1 MTESQRE
8 LKNMIVVG
16 VDGSEDSD
24 RAIRYGVDEAQR
36 TASGIRLVHVLPET
50 VAMTPMLPMFSA
62 DSLKAVGTQV
72 LRDGVGTIDSLGGEK
87 IRTETVL
94 AHGPQ
99 TSSFL
104 AHTQDACLIVLGRRS
119 STFAHIRTGST
130 TTSIASRAACP
141 VASVPEEWE
150 NADIRRR
157 VVAAVDLSPVSPDV
171 LQAGFRAAQDRGA
184 ELVVLYAWRPTPPY
198 DTVAGTPRDAEAWY
212 RQTEPVVW
220 EQVAVFRADYPEV
233 QVQVVLRYERPVDA
247 IVDTGREA
255 DLMVMG
261 RHREGAPYVM
271 ALGAKTRAFMRA
283 AVCPVEIVPSS
294 QLAPQMPRQAEPR
307 DVASLPHRVS

>member
-1 MTESQRE
+1 MTETQRE
-8 LKNMIVVG
+8 LRNMIVVG
-16 VDGSEDSD
+16 VDGGEDSD
-24 RAIRYGVDEAQR
+24 RAIRYGVAEAMR
-36 TASGIRLVHVLPET
+36 TGKGIRLVHVLPET

-62 DSLKAVGTQV
+62 DSLKSVGTQI
-72 LRDGVGTIDSLGGEK
+72 LRDGVATIDGLGGEK

-99 TSSFL
+99 TSAFL
-104 AHTQDACLIVLGRRS
+104 AHTQDASMIVLGRRS

-141 VASVPEEWE
+141 VVAVPEEWE
-150 NADIRRR
+150 GAEVRQR
-157 VVAAVDLSPVSPDV
+157 VVAAIDLTPVANDV
-171 LQAGFRAAQDRGA
+171 LTAGFEAAHDRGA
-184 ELVVLYAWRPTPPY
+184 DLAVLYAWRPTPPY

-220 EQVAVFRADYPEV
+220 EQVAGLRGDYPEV
-233 QVQVVLRYERPVDA
+233 EVQVILRYERPVDA
-247 IVDTGREA
+247 LVDIGRDA

-271 ALGAKTRAFMRA
+271 ALGAKARALMRA

-294 QLAPQMPRQAEPR
+294 QLAPQMPRQAEAR
-307 DVASLPHRVS
+307 DVASSTHRVS

>member
-8 LKNMIVVG
+8 LRNMIVVG
-16 VDGSEDSD
+16 VDGGDDSD
-24 RAIRYGVDEAQR
+24 RAIKYGVDEAKR
-36 TASGIRLVHVLPET
+36 TGNGIRLVHVLPET

-62 DSLKAVGTQV
+62 DSLKAVGTQI
-72 LRDGVGTIDSLGGEK
+72 LRDGVATIDHLGGEK

-104 AHTQDACLIVLGRRS
+104 AHTQDASLIVLGRRS

-130 TTSIASRAACP
+130 TTSIASRAGCP
-141 VASVPEEWE
+141 VVAVPEEWE
-150 NADIRRR
+150 NAEVRQR
-157 VVAAVDLSPVSPDV
+157 VVAAIDLSPVSPDV
-171 LQAGFRAAQDRGA
+171 LRAGFEAAHDRGA
-184 ELVVLYAWRPTPPY
+184 DLVVLYAWRPTPPY

-220 EQVAVFRADYPEV
+220 EQLAGFRADYPEV
-233 QVQVVLRYERPVDA
+233 QVQVVLRYERAVDA
-247 IVDTGREA
+247 IVDIGRDA

-271 ALGAKTRAFMRA
+271 ALGAKARAFMRA
-283 AVCPVEIVPSS
+283 AVCPVEIVPSR
-294 QLAPQMPRQAEPR
+294 QVMPQMPRQAEPQ
-307 DVASLPHRVS
+307 DTASSPHRVS